1 MCSVSARCPRP
12 LKVDFMKRN
21 VKVIIVT
28 LLAIVLIWSSVPPI
42 GAVRV
47 VRYYGDIDNDA
58 YVTTKDARIALMIA
72 SGIYTEPLYGL
83 DFEAADIDHDDD
95 ITTKD
100 ARIILSVAAGH
111 TAQTELTAYEFNP
124 EPEIFVEKLNDYRF
138 EQDNTAIKYN
148 LSPELCDAAEL
159 AAQEYA
165 TKTGTAF
172 IRENGT
178 YYYELL
184 DALGIEYQA
193 VDKIVVT
200 ASASY
205 DRALD
210 TMLNDTQAY
219 KALTSGDFTD
229 IGISAYSSDGRTF
242 YWCVFLTK

>member
-1 MCSVSARCPRP
+1 
-12 LKVDFMKRN
+12 MKRN
-21 VKVIIVT
+21 AKVIIVT

-42 GAVRV
+42 GAVQV
-47 VRYYGDIDNDA
+47 VRYYGDIDDDA

-72 SGIYTEPLYGL
+72 SGIYADPLYGL

-111 TAQTELTAYEFNP
+111 TAQTELVTYEFNP
-124 EPEIFVEKLNDYRF
+124 EPEVFVEKLNDYRF
-138 EQDNTAIKYN
+138 NDDHTAIKYD
-148 LSPELCDAAEL
+148 LSTELCDAAKL

-165 TKTGTAF
+165 TATGTAY

-184 DALGIEYQA
+184 DTLGIEYNA

-200 ASASY
+200 SSASY

-210 TMLNDTQAY
+210 TMLKDTQSY
-219 KALTSGDFTD
+219 KALMSGDFTN
-229 IGISAYSSDGRTF
+229 IGVSAYSADGRTF

>member
-1 MCSVSARCPRP
+1 MIVHTVS
-12 LKVDFMKRN
+12 KGDFMKRN
-21 VKVIIVT
+21 VRVIIVA

-42 GAVRV
+42 GAVQV
-47 VRYYGDIDNDA
+47 VRYYGDIDDDA

-95 ITTKD
+95 ITTMD
-100 ARIILSVAAGH
+100 ARIILSVAAGQ
-111 TAQTELTAYEFNP
+111 TALTELVTYEFNP
-124 EPEIFVEKLNDYRF
+124 DPDVFVEKLNDYRF
-138 EQDNTAIKYN
+138 EQDHTAIKYN
-148 LSPELCDAAEL
+148 LSPELCDAARL

-172 IRENGT
+172 KRENGT
-178 YYYELL
+178 YYYDLL
-184 DALGIEYQA
+184 DTLGIEYQA
-193 VDKIVVT
+193 VDKIVVS

-210 TMLNDTQAY
+210 AMLKDSQSAKSLVNG
-219 KALTSGDFTD
+219 SFTD
-229 IGISAYSSDGRTF
+229 IGVSAYSADGRTF

>member
-1 MCSVSARCPRP
+1 
-12 LKVDFMKRN
+12 MKRN
-21 VKVIIVT
+21 VRVIVVA
-28 LLAIVLIWSSVPPI
+28 LLTIALIWSLVPPI

-72 SGIYTEPLYGL
+72 SGIYTQPLYGL

-100 ARIILSVAAGH
+100 ARIILSVAAGQ
-111 TAQTELTAYEFNP
+111 TAQTELVTYEFNP
-124 EPEIFVEKLNDYRF
+124 EPEVFVEKLNDYRF
-138 EQDNTAIKYN
+138 NEDHTAIKYT
-148 LSPELCDAAEL
+148 LSTQLCDAAKL

-165 TKTGTAF
+165 TETGTAF
-172 IRENGT
+172 TRANGT

-184 DALGIEYQA
+184 DTLGIEYNA

-205 DRALD
+205 DKALEAMIKD
-210 TMLNDTQAY
+210 PQSEKT
-219 KALTSGDFTD
+219 LTSGNFTN
-229 IGISAYSSDGRTF
+229 IGVSAYSSDGRTF